1 MAFEVAERTLSP
13 EVANLLERL
22 LGSQIA
28 KEGILPDRTQFDF
41 FLILNGYKII
51 VELKIGG
58 LQKLPLAIAQAEEYK
73 DKINAS
79 GIIVII
85 YPEEARK
92 IVTKPEDVREIAEG
106 LHPSVMVLCP
116 FLKNF
121 YSKISLAEL
130 AQVLKDSL
138 AKPTMAPS
146 VALVVE
152 TLRQTVM
159 GISLEIKRS
168 AGIDSPIIKETVGS
182 LVLFEILAEEDK
194 KDDKQVDE
202 DVTAVVSDLAAYIL
216 VNQLL
221 LHRILTKILNLEE
234 KLEHISVPIELNHY
248 FKKIQ
253 DIDYK
258 AVYCINIADNI
269 PVSATNEIN
278 TAITAIRAIQPENLQ
293 HDLLGRIFHEFLP
306 FETRKQ
312 LGTFYTRPQ
321 AAEILAGLAIDRAD
335 EKVLD
340 PACGSGTLLVAAY
353 RKKMLAGG
361 KARSHR
367 KMVEEEITG
376 VDIMPF
382 AAHLAALNLTMQSP
396 AEPTNRTRIGIGN
409 ALNLVKGSEIS
420 GLAKWIQTFG
430 GDVTTTDM
438 EKPLTK
444 GESFELEPVNVV
456 IMNPPFTRKERLT
469 AQMKGIW
476 TSVIGEQNYWAY
488 FVMLADL
495 LLRKNGKIAAVLPR
509 DFFRGEYSRA
519 VREYLFKDGK
529 YGLKYVVKTTK
540 DTAFSE
546 NARFRDFLIVL
557 QKGNTQ
563 SKCAFVYLKKKL
575 TEASVRESSGIPITI
590 RLAEEGKGFEDDSI
604 FITWKDQSE
613 ISSNWQDL
621 GHLIAFNTHAGEK
634 LTQSYQDMVTRG
646 SDKIVRLGD
655 SKTPIS
661 VLRGLEPSVED
672 MLNLIFVVRP
682 IVTDRIGRSKLVLV
696 SEEADKI
703 KSTVK
708 DTGMAFD
715 ILKAYTR
722 KGLKTAAYVPKL
734 DVGDISDI
742 AIVKNFDEL
751 QGIQRRLGIKEVDFK
766 SLVRKAND
774 RFSHLLVSRRFNFA
788 APGTK
793 ALAFFSQEKL
803 LAGKAFWIFS
813 TDIHASKILA
823 LWLNSTPSIIE
834 SLLHQTETEGSF
846 IELTKEKLL
855 EFHIPNLQYGHSD
868 ILLEAF
874 EKVRHAEFPP
884 LFEQFEN
891 PPEARKIIDRA
902 VLKFI
907 GYTDKEIDALL
918 AELYTA
924 MALEL
929 KSWRDLMHKSSSKK
943 SQPSLQMHL
952 LPTE

>member
-13 EVANLLERL
+13 EVATLLERL
-22 LGSQIA
+22 LGSEIA
-28 KEGILPDRTQFDF
+28 KEGVLPDRTQFDF

-73 DKINAS
+73 EKINAS

-85 YPEEARK
+85 YPDETRK
-92 IVTKPEDVREIAEG
+92 IVTRPEDVREIAEG
-106 LHPSVMVLCP
+106 FRPSVMVLCP
-116 FLKNF
+116 FLKN
-121 YSKISLAEL
+121 YYPQTSLAEL
-130 AQVLKDSL
+130 AHNLKESL
-138 AKPTMAPS
+138 AKPTEAPS

-182 LVLFEILAEEDK
+182 LVLFEILAEENEK
-194 KDDKQVDE
+194 ADKQVDE
-202 DVTAVVSDLAAYIL
+202 EVTAVVSDLAAYIL

-234 KLEHISVPIELNHY
+234 KLERISVPIELNHY

-353 RKKMLAGG
+353 RKKMLGG
-361 KARSHR
+361 KGRSHR
-367 KMVEEEITG
+367 KLVEEEITG

-396 AEPTNRTRIGIGN
+396 SEPTNKTRIGIGN
-409 ALNLVKGSEIS
+409 ALTLVKGSEIS

-430 GDVTTTDM
+430 SDVTSADS

-476 TSVIGEQNYWAY
+476 PSVLGEQNYWAY
-488 FVMLADL
+488 FVALADL

-509 DFFRGEYSRA
+509 DFFRGEYSRK
-519 VREYLFKDGK
+519 VREFLFKDGK
-529 YGLKYVVKTTK
+529 YCLKYVVKTTK
-540 DTAFSE
+540 DWAFSE
-546 NARFRDFLIVL
+546 NALFRDYLIVL
-557 QKGNTQ
+557 QKTDIKP
-563 SKCAFVYLKKKL
+563 KCAFVYLKKKL
-575 TEASVRESSGIPITI
+575 MDININDAAGISMSVKLVKEGES
-590 RLAEEGKGFEDDSI
+590 FEDELF
-604 FITWKDQSE
+604 FITWKNQSE
-613 ISSNWQDL
+613 IVSNWQDL
-621 GHLIAFNTHAGEK
+621 GHLLSFNTNSGEK
-634 LTQSYQDMVTRG
+634 LGMLYSDAIKRG
-646 SDKIVRLGD
+646 GEKLLRFNGTNPHIPVF
-655 SKTPIS
+655 
-661 VLRGLEPSVED
+661 RGLTPWVQNL
-672 MLNLIFVVRP
+672 LNLIFIVRP
-682 IVTDRIGRSKLVLV
+682 ISADRIQHSKLILN
-696 SEEADKI
+696 SENEQIITCTI
-703 KSTVK
+703 KDFGAT
-708 DTGMAFD
+708 FD
-715 ILKAYTR
+715 ISR
-722 KGLKTAAYVPKL
+722 KVLERGLKTASYISRL
-734 DVGDISDI
+734 DVESLSDF
-742 AIVKNFDEL
+742 AIVKPFSGLKEIQTKLNVTTFDFNSL
-751 QGIQRRLGIKEVDFK
+751 IRR
-766 SLVRKAND
+766 ANT
-774 RFSHLLVSRRFNFA
+774 RFSHLLISRRFDFSS
-788 APGTK
+788 PGTK
-793 ALAFFSQEKL
+793 LVSFFSNAKL
-803 LAGKAFWIFS
+803 LPGEAFWTLPS
-813 TDIHASKILA
+813 DVTTSKQLS
-823 LWLNSTPSIIE
+823 LWLNSTFAFIE
-834 SLLHQTETEGSF
+834 LLMMQRETRGSF
-846 IELTKEKLL
+846 IDITMDKIGEL
-855 EFHIPNLQYGHSD
+855 HIPNLQKGDSA

-874 EKVRHAEFPP
+874 EKVRQAEFPP
-884 LFEQFEN
+884 IFQQFEN
-891 PPEARKIIDRA
+891 PPEARQIIDRA

-907 GYTDKEIDALL
+907 GYTDGEIDALL
-918 AELYTA
+918 PELYTA
-924 MALEL
+924 MATEL
-929 KSWRDLMHKSSSKK
+929 RSWRELMHKSSSKK

-952 LPTE
+952 LPTG